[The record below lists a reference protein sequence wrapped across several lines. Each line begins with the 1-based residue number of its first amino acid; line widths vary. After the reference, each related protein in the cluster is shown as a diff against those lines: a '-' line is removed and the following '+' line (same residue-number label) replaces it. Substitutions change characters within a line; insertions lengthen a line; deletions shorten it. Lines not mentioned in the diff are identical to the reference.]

1 MISAFCKGKAEFNV
15 IAAIDPEDGLT
26 ASQFIEWHEHG
37 FGAGDVIEKDG
48 KTMMLGISR
57 FKAAQSVAMLSDDK
71 ILILDQEIA
80 TEGISE
86 ASEGVRLDFRDAM
99 FRQGLQFSWKEMR
112 LIEKYVPEVNERV
125 IFHGK
130 GIKGLGVIRGVDF
143 KTGGVELYCYYIY
156 ETKACGYSM
165 HEKGVVNL
173 QDFWFEP
180 MDNGDNRQSKM
191 NGVSCQRRLNRE
203 LGRYGKTWNE
213 RLHRVE
219 PLVMQTEVGKRYWYI
234 TDKMVLRQEE
244 EKGLQLTRSRA
255 NAGNYFLDRAEGL
268 EVLEQF
274 NEILRDRLARPGQ
287 GRKDAESFCCLSKER
302 KKEKTESP
310 SPYTP
315 TLKKENK

>member
-1 MISAFCKGKAEFNV
+1 MSKTPLQIQSFLANNSYHSAADWEMISAFCKDKAEFSVHAV
-15 IAAIDPEDGLT
+15 IDSENGLT
-26 ASQFIEWHEHG
+26 ASQFIEWYEHG

-48 KTMMLGISR
+48 EIMMLGISH
-57 FKAAQSVAMLSDDK
+57 FKAAQGVAMLSGDK

-86 ASEGVRLDFRDAM
+86 PSEDIQLKFRDTM

-130 GIKGLGVIRGVDF
+130 GVKGLGVIRDVDF
-143 KTGGVELYCYYIY
+143 KTGEVELYCYYIY

-165 HEKGVVNL
+165 HEKGIVNL

-180 MDNGDNRQSKM
+180 MDNGDKRQSKM

-203 LGRYGKTWNE
+203 LARYGKTWNE

-219 PLVMQTEVGKRYWYI
+219 PLVMQAEVGKRYWYI
-234 TDKMVLRQEE
+234 NDKMVLKQEE
-244 EKGLQLTRSRA
+244 EKGLQLTRNRA
-255 NAGNYFLDRAEGL
+255 NAGNYFLSRAEGL
-268 EVLEQF
+268 EVLAQF
-274 NEILRDRLARPGQ
+274 NEILRDRLAKSEKK
-287 GRKDAESFCCLSKER
+287 KD
-302 KKEKTESP
+302 
-310 SPYTP
+310 
-315 TLKKENK
+315 